1 MESITVLVTRGD
13 LVESV
18 HQVDAVVAD
27 AEGGVLAACGQAG
40 LLTYWRSAAK
50 PFQALPLIRK
60 AAEEGI
66 AFSDEEIA
74 VMCASHSG
82 EPRHVQVVAGLLARF
97 GLGEEHL
104 QCGAHPPYHEPSAV
118 ALWRS
123 GESPRRI
130 HNNCSGKH
138 AGMLIFAKLLGAD
151 LSTYLD
157 PGHPV
162 QQAILDAV
170 ELFTAELRR
179 EIAVS
184 VDGCGAPVFGLA
196 LSGMA
201 TAYARLAASAP
212 AGPAAGLFDEATA
225 GAARRIVEAMTSQP
239 FLVAGTGRVC
249 TALME
254 HLGPRVV
261 AKGGAEGIYC
271 VGLPEMG
278 LGIALK
284 ARDGAGRATGPA
296 ILEIL
301 AALGVLDQA
310 GPAAEALEAYRSPE
324 VRNVEGRPV
333 GRIYAQLPPGFDY
346 QLRLLR

>member
-1 MESITVLVTRGD
+1 
-13 LVESV
+13 
-18 HQVDAVVAD
+18 
-27 AEGGVLAACGQAG
+27 
-40 LLTYWRSAAK
+40 
-50 PFQALPLIRK
+50 
-60 AAEEGI
+60 
-66 AFSDEEIA
+66 
-74 VMCASHSG
+74 
-82 EPRHVQVVAGLLARF
+82 
-97 GLGEEHL
+97 
-104 QCGAHPPYHEPSAV
+104 
-118 ALWRS
+118 
-123 GESPRRI
+123 
-130 HNNCSGKH
+130 
-138 AGMLIFAKLLGAD
+138 
-151 LSTYLD
+151 
-157 PGHPV
+157 
-162 QQAILDAV
+162 
-170 ELFTAELRR
+170 
-179 EIAVS
+179 
-184 VDGCGAPVFGLA
+184 PVFGLA

-271 VGLPEMG
+271 VGLPELG

-310 GPAAEALEAYRSPE
+310 GPAAAALEAYRSPE

-346 QLRLLR
+346 QLRLLRGGAAPAGAMPLQWTARMARAYGPIELFHIFSQFWKVF